1 MNGHPLPHRRQVG
14 PESSSSRRH
23 SALLPLLLVAMLAV
37 LLAAALFMTG
47 CGSEEAGDET
57 DRPDGRPVGG
67 GRPTTSAP
75 TETTAAQAEE
85 GTFPVTVTDDQG
97 ASVTISAKPMR
108 IVSTAPAN
116 TETLFALGLA
126 DRIVGVTSLDDYPPE
141 AAAVAKVGD
150 FQVNTEAVMALSPDL
165 VVGYAGN
172 EEALA
177 PVTSAG
183 APVLILD
190 PTNLAGIYAN
200 IDTVGTAT
208 GAQAEAAELVEAL
221 KAEIKM
227 VTDATAATTESPKVF
242 YALDNTLWTAGPG
255 SFVDE
260 LLKLVNATN
269 VGSMEG
275 TDSAAVQPY
284 YQFAPEQ
291 LVAADPDVILLPN
304 TAYTSIDEFVADP
317 RFADLR
323 AVKEGQRHPHRRRGR
338 HPAGTAHRAGAE
350 GPGRGRPPGGLLSPR
365 PRSS

>member
-1 MNGHPLPHRRQVG
+1 
-14 PESSSSRRH
+14 
-23 SALLPLLLVAMLAV
+23 
-37 LLAAALFMTG
+37 
-47 CGSEEAGDET
+47 
-57 DRPDGRPVGG
+57 
-67 GRPTTSAP
+67 
-75 TETTAAQAEE
+75 
-85 GTFPVTVTDDQG
+85 
-97 ASVTISAKPMR
+97 MR

-165 VVGYAGN
+165 VVGYAGA

-177 PVTSAG
+177 PVQAAG
-183 APVLILD
+183 AAVIILN
-190 PTNLAGIYAN
+190 PTNLEGIFAN
-200 IDTVGTAT
+200 MTLVGTAT
-208 GAQAEAAELVEAL
+208 GAQAEAAQLVEAMR
-221 KAEIKM
+221 AEVEA
-227 VTDATAATTESPKVF
+227 VTAVTAAATESPKVF

-269 VGSMEG
+269 VGSMESA
-275 TDSAAVQPY
+275 DSAAVQPY

-304 TAYTSIDEFVADP
+304 TAYATIDEFVADP

-323 AVKEGQRHPHRRRGR
+323 AVKEGRVILIDDVIITRPGPRIGQGLKALAEAVHPE
-338 HPAGTAHRAGAE
+338 AF
-350 GPGRGRPPGGLLSPR
+350 
-365 PRSS
+365 

>member
-14 PESSSSRRH
+14 PESSSSRRR

-47 CGSEEAGDET
+47 CGSEDAGDET
-57 DRPDGRPVGG
+57 
-67 GRPTTSAP
+67 TTIAAP

-165 VVGYAGN
+165 VVGYVGN

-200 IDTVGTAT
+200 IETVGTAT
-208 GAQAEAAELVEAL
+208 GAQAKAAELVEAL
-221 KAEIKM
+221 KAEIKT

-291 LVAADPDVILLPN
+291 LIAADPDVILLPN

-323 AVKEGQRHPHRRRGR
+323 AVKEGRVILIDDVVITRPGPRIGQGLKALAEAVHPE
-338 HPAGTAHRAGAE
+338 AF
-350 GPGRGRPPGGLLSPR
+350 
-365 PRSS
+365 